1 MAPTQIFVSPEF
13 YGVYILQSEPSPR
26 SFYIGSTPDPIRRL
40 RQHNGDLKQGAFR
53 TRRTS
58 RRPWKMIAITHN
70 FPSRVAALQF
80 EHALQP
86 PKTSRHMAGGGG
98 SVTATAETAKS
109 APVAGKSDATSPAKN
124 RRNAAPVARSG
135 RTHLRNVAR
144 LLESPYFS
152 RMDLKVTI
160 FDPSLFDMNLL
171 PAQLQLFAAFSGA
184 RTAACSD
191 YFSVAKK
198 AALTTAHCCLCSD
211 AIDYVPEMLPESIK
225 DVLLVLPLIAV
236 CPSCAVIC
244 HLRCLAAS
252 WYQSLEINAA
262 LIPSDVSCSQC
273 GAQTSWRLVADM
285 ATKLRQYALSS

>member
-1 MAPTQIFVSPEF
+1 M
-13 YGVYILQSEPSPR
+13 
-26 SFYIGSTPDPIRRL
+26 
-40 RQHNGDLKQGAFR
+40 
-53 TRRTS
+53 
-58 RRPWKMIAITHN
+58 
-70 FPSRVAALQF
+70 
-80 EHALQP
+80 
-86 PKTSRHMAGGGG
+86 
-98 SVTATAETAKS
+98 TATAETAKS

-211 AIDYVPEMLPESIK
+211 AIDYVPEMLP
-225 DVLLVLPLIAV
+225 VIAV